1 VRVLNR
7 IHRADFETNP
17 FDPLA
22 PYDLTQFVSAGLF
35 DLVPQPPVLGTA
47 PTPTPVDPEEP
58 RVVGPAVTGAAFIDL
73 VEMNMTI
80 EEFMAQLS
88 ANAVPFPEYFIDDP
102 VIADATR
109 WFLFDVTVYG
119 ATPGFN
125 MNVFWYSIPTEVAR
139 AEVGQ
144 DGTVSFQAAVPES
157 MITTGESDTLRL
169 VAVFPAGTAIAD
181 PNGFIAQDVE
191 LSDEIL
197 YFAEKGSF
205 ASILFTGIA
214 GDGSPK
220 EGSVD
225 VLIDALMR
233 DASPDRSWLVW
244 SLAALLLLL
253 LLLLLLWLLRRREDE
268 DEDELDELADGEGA
282 PGGPASVPPP
292 PAPNTEPTS
301 SVPPPPVAGM
311 TGSGTT
317 PPPPPPS
324 R

>member
-1 VRVLNR
+1 
-7 IHRADFETNP
+7 
-17 FDPLA
+17 
-22 PYDLTQFVSAGLF
+22 
-35 DLVPQPPVLGTA
+35 
-47 PTPTPVDPEEP
+47 VDPDEP
-58 RVVGPAVTGAAFIDL
+58 RVVGPSVTGAAIIDL
-73 VEMNMTI
+73 VEMNMTV
-80 EEFMAQLS
+80 EELMSQLS
-88 ANAVPFPEYFIDDP
+88 LHSVPFPEYFIDDP
-102 VIADATR
+102 EIASATR

-139 AEVGQ
+139 AEVGT
-144 DGTVSFQAAVPES
+144 DGTVSFQAAVPETLV
-157 MITTGESDTLRL
+157 TTGESDTLRL

-205 ASILFTGIA
+205 ASILFTGIG

-233 DASPDRSWLVW
+233 DQPADRGWLVW

-253 LLLLLLWLLRRREDE
+253 LLLLLLWLLRRRDDEEDE
-268 DEDELDELADGEGA
+268 PIE
-282 PGGPASVPPP
+282 PGGDDSAPSPGVPPP
-292 PAPNTEPTS
+292 PPGAAAPTPG
-301 SVPPPPVAGM
+301 VPPPPVAGM
-311 TGSGTT
+311 VTSTPSS
-317 PPPPPPS
+317 PPPPPPPA
-324 R
+324 